1 MKHEII
7 IAGFGGQGVMVA
19 GELLAYGG
27 MLEGKKVSWL
37 PSYGPEM
44 RGGTANC
51 SVVVSD
57 TEIAS
62 PLVTEP
68 TAVVVMNRPSLDKFE
83 DWLVLGGVLVVNT
96 SLVNRDPVRPDLDI
110 VKVPCNEIAYR
121 LGLDKVANMV
131 ALGAL
136 IARTGVVQLDSI
148 EQALRKL
155 FPPNRQNLIPL
166 NLQALRKGV
175 ELGKE
180 G

>member
-1 MKHEII
+1 MKHEVI
-7 IAGFGGQGVMVA
+7 IAGFGGQGVMIA
-19 GELLAYGG
+19 GEVLAYAG
-27 MLEGKKVSWL
+27 MLEGRKVSWL

-57 TEIAS
+57 QEIAS

-83 DWLVLGGVLVVNT
+83 GWLVPGGVLVVNT
-96 SLVNRDPVRPDLDI
+96 SLVNREPVRNDVHV

-121 LGLDKVANMV
+121 LGSDRVANMI

-136 IARTGVVQLDSI
+136 IARTAVVKMDSVA
-148 EQALRKL
+148 EALRKV
-155 FPPNRQNLIPL
+155 FPPHRHNLIPL
-166 NLQALRKGV
+166 NLQALQKGV
-175 ELGKE
+175 ELAKE